1 MLDNH
6 CRKQYHISTEGTYYI
21 NRGEDMF
28 IERLSKKFNSDEPIF
43 TEDIIKLF
51 SDYSRAQVFRYIER
65 AKENKEIVQFD
76 KGIYYIPRVT
86 FWGGL
91 STIAADDIVAKRYLR
106 NDKRIYGVY
115 SGIKLLNNFSV
126 TTQMPAVI
134 EVVSNNET
142 MRRREIELS
151 GRKFVLRKSRC
162 EINAGNYAAY
172 TILQLFND
180 FDNRDELNDS
190 SRRRLL
196 EYIKKQNVTQEQ
208 LFRMSANFPAKATK
222 NLVRSGI
229 INAIA

>member
-1 MLDNH
+1 
-6 CRKQYHISTEGTYYI
+6 
-21 NRGEDMF
+21 MF

-51 SDYSRAQVFRYIER
+51 SDYSRAQVFRYIEK

-91 STIAADDIVAKRYLR
+91 STIVADDIVAKRYLR

-162 EINAGNYAAY
+162 EINAGNYAVY

-190 SRRRLL
+190 SRRCLL

-229 INAIA
+229 ISAIA

>member
-1 MLDNH
+1 
-6 CRKQYHISTEGTYYI
+6 
-21 NRGEDMF
+21 MF

-51 SDYSRAQVFRYIER
+51 SDYSRAQVFRYIEK

-196 EYIKKQNVTQEQ
+196 DYIKKQNVTQEQ

-222 NLVRSGI
+222 NLVKSGI

>member
-1 MLDNH
+1 
-6 CRKQYHISTEGTYYI
+6 
-21 NRGEDMF
+21 MF

-51 SDYSRAQVFRYIER
+51 SDYSRAQIFRYIEK

-196 EYIKKQNVTQEQ
+196 EFIKKQNVTQEQ

-222 NLVRSGI
+222 NLVGSGI

>member
-1 MLDNH
+1 
-6 CRKQYHISTEGTYYI
+6 
-21 NRGEDMF
+21 MF

-51 SDYSRAQVFRYIER
+51 SDYSRAQVFRYIEK

-106 NDKRIYGVY
+106 NDKRIYGIY

-142 MRRREIELS
+142 MRRREIELN

-162 EINAGNYAAY
+162 EINASNYAAY

>member
-1 MLDNH
+1 
-6 CRKQYHISTEGTYYI
+6 
-21 NRGEDMF
+21 MF
-28 IERLSKKFNSDEPIF
+28 IERLSNKFNNDEPIF

-51 SDYSRAQVFRYIER
+51 SDYSRAQVFRYIEK
-65 AKENKEIVQFD
+65 AKDNKEIVQFD
-76 KGIYYIPRVT
+76 KGIYYIPRLT

-91 STIAADDIVAKRYLR
+91 STIAADDVVAKRYLR
-106 NDKRIYGVY
+106 NDKQIYGVY
-115 SGIKLLNNFSV
+115 SGIKLLNSFSV
-126 TTQMPAVI
+126 TTQMAAII

-142 MRRREIELS
+142 MRRREIEIN

-162 EINAGNYAAY
+162 EINSGNYAAY
-172 TILQLFND
+172 TVLQLFND
-180 FDNRDELNDS
+180 FNNNDELNDS
-190 SRRRLL
+190 SRRHLL

>member
-1 MLDNH
+1 
-6 CRKQYHISTEGTYYI
+6 
-21 NRGEDMF
+21 MF

-51 SDYSRAQVFRYIER
+51 SDYSRAQVFRYIEK

-151 GRKFVLRKSRC
+151 GRKFVLRNSRC

>member
-1 MLDNH
+1 
-6 CRKQYHISTEGTYYI
+6 
-21 NRGEDMF
+21 MF

-51 SDYSRAQVFRYIER
+51 SDYSRAQVFRYIEK
-65 AKENKEIVQFD
+65 AKANKEIVQFD

-106 NDKRIYGVY
+106 NDKRIYGIY

-142 MRRREIELS
+142 MRRREIELN

-162 EINAGNYAAY
+162 EINASNYAAY